1 MAQIFSFVQFEFAG
15 TLAIAD
21 GRYLARQGPEQERQ
35 SVLVIETRGAP
46 RPPTKR
52 RARPR
57 ETDGALPPAPL
68 PLTVATTVRAFE
80 PFDSDLDARRWL
92 AQASATDATLDA
104 LVGEGID
111 LINRALHA
119 HATASADPHL
129 NQLRAERA
137 VAVRVGYGR
146 GEQVA
151 SGRFSS
157 SQDIDVW
164 AREASS
170 RKRRA
175 DSLRPQE
182 RTAAILGAREQID
195 ACETLLLRAR
205 ADLDAS
211 RPVEAALQLQV
222 GLKALLIE
230 LATALNDPAHERDIG
245 LLAERGSQ
253 IDELAERAINDE
265 PDAAAMVTVGETLAI
280 CERVLRRRRLLRT

>member
-1 MAQIFSFVQFEFAG
+1 LAQIFGFIQFEFAG

-21 GRYLARQGPEQERQ
+21 GRYLARLGPEQERQ

-46 RPPTKR
+46 RPPNKR
-52 RARPR
+52 RSRPR
-57 ETDGALPPAPL
+57 ESDAGLAPTAL
-68 PLTVATTVRAFE
+68 PLTVATTVRAFD
-80 PFDSDLDARRWL
+80 PFDTEEEARRWL
-92 AQASATDATLDA
+92 GQASEAEAMLDA

-111 LINRALHA
+111 LLNRALHA

-157 SQDIDVW
+157 SRDIDVW

-175 DSLRPQE
+175 ESLRPQE
-182 RTAAILGAREQID
+182 RTAAILGGREQID
-195 ACETLLLRAR
+195 VCETLLLRAR
-205 ADLDAS
+205 ADLDAG
-211 RPVEAALQLQV
+211 RRAEAALQLQI
-222 GLKALLIE
+222 GTKALLAE
-230 LATALNDPAHERDIG
+230 LAGALEDPGHEKDIK
-245 LLAERGSQ
+245 LLIERGSQ
-253 IDELAERAINDE
+253 IDELAEAALNGELDAMAI
-265 PDAAAMVTVGETLAI
+265 AVAGETLEI
-280 CERVLRRRRLLRT
+280 CERVLRRRRLLRP

>member
-1 MAQIFSFVQFEFAG
+1 MAQIFGFVQFEFAG

-21 GRYLARQGPEQERQ
+21 GRYLARLGPEQERQ

-46 RPPTKR
+46 RPPNKR
-52 RARPR
+52 RSRPR
-57 ETDGALPPAPL
+57 ESDAAPAPTAL
-68 PLTVATTVRAFE
+68 PLTVATTVRAFD
-80 PFDSDLDARRWL
+80 PFDTEEEARRWL
-92 AQASATDATLDA
+92 GQASEAEATLDA

-111 LINRALHA
+111 LLNRALHA

-157 SQDIDVW
+157 SRDIDVW

-175 DSLRPQE
+175 ESLRPQE
-182 RTAAILGAREQID
+182 RTAAILGAREQINV
-195 ACETLLLRAR
+195 CETLLLRAR
-205 ADLDAS
+205 ADLDAG
-211 RPVEAALQLQV
+211 RRAEAALQLQI
-222 GLKALLIE
+222 GLKALLAELTRAIE
-230 LATALNDPAHERDIG
+230 DPGHEKDIK
-245 LLAERGSQ
+245 LLIERRSQ
-253 IDELAERAINDE
+253 IDEIAEAAPNGEVDAMAI
-265 PDAAAMVTVGETLAI
+265 AVVGGTLEI
-280 CERVLRRRRLLRT
+280 CERVLRRRRLLRS